1 MRRADKAITD
11 PAQIEAI
18 IRRAQVCR
26 LGLCQGEQ
34 PYIVPMCFGLV
45 ENRLYLHCAAEGHK
59 IDVLS
64 VNPNVCVEFDIDQEI
79 VPAPSACRISMK
91 YRSVI
96 GFGTA
101 TVVDDPEEKRRGL
114 EAIVLQYADR
124 CEGMSEQAVARTTVI
139 RVDIQEFT
147 GKQSG
152 Y

>member
-1 MRRADKAITD
+1 MRRNEKAITD
-11 PAQIEAI
+11 PSAVEAI

-26 LGLCQGEQ
+26 LGMCDGDR
-34 PYIVPMCFGLV
+34 PYIVPMCFGLL
-45 ENRLYLHCAAEGHK
+45 ENCLYLHCAAEGQK
-59 IDVLS
+59 IDLLR
-64 VNPNVCVEFDIDQEI
+64 VNPKVCVEFDIDQEV
-79 VPAPSACRISMK
+79 VPGPTACRIGMR

-101 TVVDDPEEKRRGL
+101 SFVDDPEEKRCGL

-124 CEGMSEQAVARTTVI
+124 CEGMSDDAVAYTTVI
-139 RVDIQEFT
+139 RVDVTGFT

>member
-11 PAQIEAI
+11 LTEIEAI

-26 LGLCQGEQ
+26 LGMCDGSR
-34 PYIVPMCFGLV
+34 PYIVPMCFGLT
-45 ENRLYLHCAAEGHK
+45 ENRLYLHSAGEGHK
-59 IDVLS
+59 IDVLR
-64 VNPNVCVEFDIDQEI
+64 VNPNVCVEFDIDQEV
-79 VPAPSACRISMK
+79 VPAPAACRIGMK

-96 GFGTA
+96 GYGTA
-101 TVVDDPEEKRRGL
+101 TIVEDPEEKRRGL

-124 CEGMSEQAVARTTVI
+124 CEGMTEQAVAHTTII
-139 RVDIQEFT
+139 RVDVQEFT